1 MLKQLTYKCLFA
13 IIFVLSFSKATIAT
27 DNVEGIKLAA
37 TSFVTNEVNKEAIG
51 ITKSFLQK
59 YFPTVELQLDMF
71 DYRKATSGILI
82 VVPLSN
88 PNDTKNTIFTQDS
101 IYHRDD
107 RTTVN
112 LGLGYRRLEMDNK
125 VMLGVN
131 GFYDYEFPYGNRRTS
146 IGLEARTTVG
156 ELNFNQYWG
165 ASNWMNAANSYQEKS
180 LGGTDIEVGVPLPY
194 MNWAKVFGRGFIWRG
209 VDGANDLK
217 GTDVSLRAQLPILS
231 GLTIEGGRRTYTNDT
246 RDENFLRIS
255 YSFTDMSK
263 PNPDKPWFTAKAYSL
278 DSMENQRYTKVRR
291 ENMIIKQVRSTLPT
305 AFSCASLPTG
315 FICTQKLGT
324 TLEFLPF
331 PSGDDTTSLLN
342 GGGTLV
348 WSPNYNTIAPSGQ
361 GDYSTAASTCS
372 SYSAFGF
379 SSGWRLPT
387 AQELAGLNN
396 SYSSAVSAAGWIAN
410 NRIWSSS
417 QAFDGAHH
425 NLVGSSVGIQGD
437 AFTGNNATC
446 VYEVL

>member
-1 MLKQLTYKCLFA
+1 MLKQFTYKCLFA
-13 IIFVLSFSKATIAT
+13 ILFVLSFSTAAIAA

-37 TSFVTNEVNKEAIG
+37 TSYVTNEVNKEAIG
-51 ITKSFLQK
+51 VTKSFLQK

-71 DYRKATSGILI
+71 DYKKATSGILI
-82 VVPLSN
+82 VAPLSN
-88 PNDTKNTIFTQDS
+88 PNDTKNTFFTQDS

-125 VMLGVN
+125 VMLGAN

-194 MNWAKVFGRGFIWRG
+194 MNWAKVYGRGFIWRG

-217 GTDVSLRAQLPILS
+217 GTDISLRAQLPILS
-231 GLTIEGGRRTYTNDT
+231 GLAIEGGRRTYTNDT

-255 YSFTDMSK
+255 YNLTDMSK

-278 DSMENQRYTKVRR
+278 DSMENQRYNKVRR
-291 ENMIIKQVRSTLPT
+291 ENMIMKQARSTAGGSSNPCLSLTLPN
-305 AFSCASLPTG
+305 G
-315 FICTQKLGT
+315 YICTPRLRTTGT
-324 TLEFLPF
+324 IVA
-331 PSGDDTTSLLN
+331 DRDTTSQLD
-342 GGGTLV
+342 GGGTLI
-348 WSPNYNTIAPSGQ
+348 WAPVTSRLGNFDFSQ
-361 GDYSTAASTCS
+361 STCS
-372 SYSAFGF
+372 ALSNPVF
-379 SSGWRLPT
+379 SSGWRQPT
-387 AQELAGLNN
+387 QQELSGLYNGRTSAITPAVWPPATWDLEN
-396 SYSSAVSAAGWIAN
+396 APFSSSAPPDYKSVSLTGGELYYSN
-410 NRIWSSS
+410 GNY
-417 QAFDGAHH
+417 GAVACVH
-425 NLVGSSVGIQGD
+425 D
-437 AFTGNNATC
+437 AP
-446 VYEVL
+446 